1 MTKNTKAI
9 IHAGVAAVLAAAA
22 QGLADGSIPL
32 PSDLRW
38 LSVLIVPVL
47 VAVSP
52 FFKLGHDKKE

>member
-1 MTKNTKAI
+1 MSKNTKAI
-9 IHAGVAAVLAAAA
+9 VYAGVAALCVAAA

-38 LSVLIVPVL
+38 LSVVIVPVL

-52 FFKLGHDKKE
+52 YFKIGHDKR